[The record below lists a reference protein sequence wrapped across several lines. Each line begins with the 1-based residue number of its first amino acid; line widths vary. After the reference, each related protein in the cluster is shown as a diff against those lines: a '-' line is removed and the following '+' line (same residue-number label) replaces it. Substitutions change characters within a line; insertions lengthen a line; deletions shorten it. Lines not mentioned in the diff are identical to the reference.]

1 MDLDDKDVDS
11 LMEASDLFFQ
21 YPGLSVLKDEENT
34 IVFDF
39 DKTWLDD
46 KTQPYDLSCDEIS
59 QSSEGENFNN
69 LLFSE
74 PIELRFSQLEKR
86 QNFVEITVVHKRS
99 NKEPVLPSFS
109 KSGALKK
116 LKPFSSSSSSS
127 QFPPPH
133 LIFTAERIQ
142 ELFLKLLPVSPYRGR
157 LTELS
162 IFDNLIESPLVP
174 IGFIKK
180 KSKSQQTYSF
190 EFLVTNRAIQVY
202 GGPETFGAKVKALF
216 EEKKMVLPAPWTLV

>member
-1 MDLDDKDVDS
+1 MSLNDNDANS
-11 LMEASDLFFQ
+11 LMDVSDLFFQ
-21 YPGLSVLKDEENT
+21 YPGLSVLKDEENA
-34 IVFDF
+34 VVCDF
-39 DKTWLDD
+39 DKAWLDD
-46 KTQPYDLSCDEIS
+46 KTQPYDLSCDEVS
-59 QSSEGENFNN
+59 QSSEGENFNK

-116 LKPFSSSSSSS
+116 LKPFSSSSS
-127 QFPPPH
+127 QFPPLH

-142 ELFLKLLPVSPYRGR
+142 ELFLKLLLVAPYRGC
-157 LTELS
+157 LAELS
-162 IFDNLIESPLVP
+162 ISDNLIESPLVP